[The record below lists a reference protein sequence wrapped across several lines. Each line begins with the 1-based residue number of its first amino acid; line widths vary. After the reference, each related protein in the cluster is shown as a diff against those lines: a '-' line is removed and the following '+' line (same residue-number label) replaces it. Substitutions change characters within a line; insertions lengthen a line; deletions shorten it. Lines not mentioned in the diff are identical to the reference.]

1 MKCQILAQIP
11 WSVFSILLG
20 FVQLSNILSY
30 WGPLQKLK
38 YAVKWYYEV
47 KLVAILHLL
56 LVLRSIL

>member
-38 YAVKWYYEV
+38 YVVKWYYEV